1 MNKIVGMSVSF
12 GLAEFLLGEISA
24 KNCAIQILIRTGKP
38 ASGDVAKI
46 NWNQQSPNT

>member
-1 MNKIVGMSVSF
+1 MNKIAGMSVSA

-24 KNCAIQILIRTGKP
+24 ENCAFQTLIRTGKP

-46 NWNQQSPNT
+46 NWKQ